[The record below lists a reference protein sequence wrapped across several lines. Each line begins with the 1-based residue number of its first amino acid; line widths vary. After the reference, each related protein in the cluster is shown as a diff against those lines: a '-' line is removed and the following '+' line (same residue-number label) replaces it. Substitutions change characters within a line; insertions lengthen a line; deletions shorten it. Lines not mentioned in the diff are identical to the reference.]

1 MSFSF
6 KTIFAGTLAS
16 IGLSLMSAGHALAAS
31 VTATLTADNHYGL
44 FYGNNDGS
52 VLNFVGRNELGPS
65 GSEGG
70 YNWSNAE
77 TWKFNLKSTD
87 YLYVVVW
94 DDQSVDESW
103 IGQFQF
109 DNGKT
114 LLSKAPDWDYII
126 SKNSNPITRGEAI
139 RDAGYLSK
147 NGERFEGNVPGLAE
161 LTGEIQGG
169 FNADKTWG
177 KDANTVGANGKEPWG
192 TISGI
197 GATADFLNVTTADS
211 KARGT
216 SANKN
221 YTIFRT
227 RSTVGQLVGLPPEP
241 KSVPEPASILGILGV
256 AAIGS
261 GSLRQMRHKQA

>member
-1 MSFSF
+1 
-6 KTIFAGTLAS
+6 
-16 IGLSLMSAGHALAAS
+16 MSAGHALAAS

-52 VLNFVGRNELGPS
+52 VLNFVGRNELGRF
-65 GSEGG
+65 GSQGT

-77 TWKFNLKSTD
+77 TWNFNLKSTD

-109 DNGKT
+109 DNGKN

-126 SKNSNPITRGEAI
+126 SKNSNPITRNEPI
-139 RDAGYLSK
+139 RDAGYLSTQS
-147 NGERFEGNVPGLAE
+147 GERFEGNVPGLAE
-161 LTGEIQGG
+161 LAGEIQGG
-169 FNADKTWG
+169 FSTDRKSWG
-177 KDANTVGANGKEPWG
+177 KDANKVDLTKNNPWG
-192 TISGI
+192 QIPGI
-197 GATADFLNVTTADS
+197 NSTAEFLNVTTADS

-227 RSTVGQLVGLPPEP
+227 RSTVGELVGLPPEP
-241 KSVPEPASILGILGV
+241 KSVPEPTSILGILGV

-261 GSLRQMRHKQA
+261 GSLRQMRNKQA